1 MAAAPDE
8 DDVSCFKY
16 QLGDPDVGLT
26 LGEGGHLF
34 LLGSQKWMWHFAIP
48 SNTQFDACQRRMLC
62 VPLIVVVA
70 M

>member
-26 LGEGGHLF
+26 LGEGGHLS
-34 LLGSQKWMWHFAIP
+34 LLGSQKWMWHIATP
-48 SNTQFDACQRRMLC
+48 SNPQLGACQRCMVY

-70 M
+70 L